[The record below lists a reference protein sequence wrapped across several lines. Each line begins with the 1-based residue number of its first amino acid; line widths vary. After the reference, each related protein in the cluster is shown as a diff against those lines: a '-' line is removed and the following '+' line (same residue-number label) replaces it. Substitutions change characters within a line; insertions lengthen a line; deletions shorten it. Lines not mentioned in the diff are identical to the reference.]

1 MVTFSQQ
8 HVVHLRAKQVRI
20 ALTRRSW
27 MMVRWLWRFDIMV
40 SWGGSARLV
49 LPSKKTPPC
58 WFRLINNIYRN
69 IDMHDIDI
77 HSWVLVKLCKTK
89 TTIGKMLISFHKK
102 NPTFSFMVHFPAY
115 QGSKITPPFEAAKRA
130 VRREEVPF
138 VEMHFTMS
146 PEVPC
151 GMGWEGWCL
160 YRTCNA

>member
-1 MVTFSQQ
+1 
-8 HVVHLRAKQVRI
+8 
-20 ALTRRSW
+20 
-27 MMVRWLWRFDIMV
+27 
-40 SWGGSARLV
+40 
-49 LPSKKTPPC
+49 
-58 WFRLINNIYRN
+58 
-69 IDMHDIDI
+69 MHDIDI

-89 TTIGKMLISFHKK
+89 TTIGKMFISFHKK

-151 GMGWEGWCL
+151 GMG
-160 YRTCNA
+160 